1 MVHDHDFSAAQNMAF
16 SLIFSKN
23 EYHHRILRKKWAIL
37 KKKSRSFRPF
47 LTDFEVKIPKNTKKS
62 TFLTKNFFCGAY
74 KVDFFEILSNEFL
87 IKTFFQGA
95 QLCARNFSGVW
106 DTLLARPSINLHE
119 HQYLSSHMLKT
130 GGKRLCLVKSYD
142 RITFGLPTQA
152 SEYSQE

>member
-1 MVHDHDFSAAQNMAF
+1 MGFH
-16 SLIFSKN
+16 
-23 EYHHRILRKKWAIL
+23 KKRVPPSNSTQKMGHF

-62 TFLTKNFFCGAY
+62 TFLTKNFFRGVY

-106 DTLLARPSINLHE
+106 DTLVGIIKTLIPKRCPGTPKRPVNPLSPTDISATREGPAAVGVAR
-119 HQYLSSHMLKT
+119 
-130 GGKRLCLVKSYD
+130 
-142 RITFGLPTQA
+142 
-152 SEYSQE
+152 